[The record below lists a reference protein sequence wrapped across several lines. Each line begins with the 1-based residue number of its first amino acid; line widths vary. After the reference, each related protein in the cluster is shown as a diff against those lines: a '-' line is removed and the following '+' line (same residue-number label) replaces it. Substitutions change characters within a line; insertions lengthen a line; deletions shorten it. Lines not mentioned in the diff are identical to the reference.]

1 MVGASGLAV
10 QQLARVEAQWR
21 AQGRLALLAQALVMR
36 AWSSI
41 QIGGWPA
48 VEPAAAEGERLAR
61 ETGPAAVGGGRHLRA
76 RRRGRRARRLRR
88 GDRPRLRLRRPARD
102 PAGDEP
108 VRRPA
113 DGARHRGARRGPP
126 RGGLRPARAHARPAR
141 SGLSLRGGQGS
152 LSYLAEAAAA
162 LRPRRGGARR
172 ARRVRAAAE
181 SAPSTLLRVGVIVG
195 RAFVADTEAP
205 FEDGA
210 QAPSARPSIAPACCS
225 PTAPGCAGNAAPPT
239 RARRC
244 APPATCSTRS
254 APSRG
259 PSAPARSCG
268 PPASGAIRRVPE
280 ARDQLTPQ
288 ELQIAQLAA
297 SGLTNPEIGER
308 LFLSARTV
316 ASHLY
321 RAFPKLDV
329 TARVRAR
336 RGPARRNLSHSA
348 EAGAGPGA

>member
-1 MVGASGLAV
+1 MSMHLLGQAAHMVGASGLAV

-61 ETGPAAVGGGRHLRA
+61 ETGQPLWEAGATSALVAAAGA
-76 RRRGRRARRLRR
+76 R
-88 GDRPRLRLRRPARD
+88 GDYDDATARASTCDAQLVTQRATNLFAVLQMARGIAALGAGRYSEAYDQLARMLDPHD
-102 PAGDEP
+102 PAFHYAE
-108 VRRPA
+108 V
-113 DGARHRGARRGPP
+113 
-126 RGGLRPARAHARPAR
+126 
-141 SGLSLRGGQGS
+141 QGS
-152 LSYLAEAAAA
+152 LSYLAEAAQHCG
-162 LRPRRGGARR
+162 RVDEAR
-172 ARRVRAAAE
+172 AVLDEFAPLLD

-205 FEDGA
+205 FEDA
-210 QAPSARPSIAPACCS
+210 LKPLRS
-225 PTAPGCAGNAAPPT
+225 PFH
-239 RARRC
+239 RARVLLAYGAWLRRQRRAADSR
-244 APPATCSTRS
+244 APLRT
-254 APSRG
+254 
-259 PSAPARSCG
+259 ARDLFDALG
-268 PPASGAIRRVPE
+268 TVPWAERARQELRASGERTVRRVPE

-288 ELQIAQLAA
+288 ERQIAELAA

-308 LFLSARTV
+308 LFLSSRTV

-329 TARVRAR
+329 TARSELADALRDAT
-336 RGPARRNLSHSA
+336 
-348 EAGAGPGA
+348 